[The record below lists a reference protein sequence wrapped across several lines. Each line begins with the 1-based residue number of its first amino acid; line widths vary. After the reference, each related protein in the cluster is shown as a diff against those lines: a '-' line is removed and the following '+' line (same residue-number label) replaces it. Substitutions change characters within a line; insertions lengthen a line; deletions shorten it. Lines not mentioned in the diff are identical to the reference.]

1 MLSRESSLMT
11 YKYPLATSSWDELE
25 LNSLKNVIAADKFT
39 MGEKVKIFEEN
50 FASYFGSR
58 YAVMVNSG
66 SSANLIMVAALRY
79 IQDSK
84 FKLNPGDEIIVPAIS
99 WSTTYYPL
107 HQYGL
112 HLKFVDVNPLTL
124 NYDLVALSDAISDKT
139 RAIMAVNLLGNSN
152 DFDEIKRITA
162 NKNIILIEDNCE
174 SLGATFKGKLTGT
187 FGVMGSFSFFYSH
200 HISTMEGGMV
210 LTDNEELYHLMLS
223 IRSHGWTRDLPEKNT
238 LLDLSERD
246 PFTNSFN
253 FILPGY
259 NLRPLEMSGAIG
271 IEQLKKLPSIIK
283 ERRKNGALFQSKMA
297 EHPKF
302 IIQQEIG
309 ESSWFGFSLI
319 LRKEFENQREFV
331 ANQLKNLGFEC
342 RPIVAGNFV
351 KNKVVDYFDYEV
363 HGELKNADYIDR
375 NGLFIGN
382 HHYPITEALEE
393 LAKF

>member
-1 MLSRESSLMT
+1 MT

-25 LNSLKNVIAADKFT
+25 LNSLKDVIAADRFT

-112 HLKFVDVNPLTL
+112 HLKFVDVDPLTL

-223 IRSHGWTRDLPEKNT
+223 IRSHGWTRDLPEKHT

-246 PFTNSFN
+246 PFTDSFN

-271 IEQLKKLPSIIK
+271 IEQLKKIPSIIR

-331 ANQLKNLGFEC
+331 ATQLKNLGFEC

-351 KNKVVDYFDYEV
+351 KNKVIDYFDYEV

-382 HHYPITEALEE
+382 HYYPITEALEE
-393 LAKF
+393 LVKF

>member
-1 MLSRESSLMT
+1 MT

-112 HLKFVDVNPLTL
+112 HLKFVDVDPLTL

-152 DFDEIKRITA
+152 DFDEIERITA

-210 LTDNEELYHLMLS
+210 LTDNEELYYLMLS
-223 IRSHGWTRDLPEKNT
+223 IRSHGWTRDLPEKHT

-246 PFTNSFN
+246 PFTDSFN

-271 IEQLKKLPSIIK
+271 IEQLKKIPSIIK

-319 LRKEFENQREFV
+319 LREEFENQREFV

-351 KNKVVDYFDYEV
+351 KNKVIDYFDYEV
-363 HGELKNADYIDR
+363 QGELKNADYIDR

-382 HHYPITEALEE
+382 HYYPITEALEE

>member
-1 MLSRESSLMT
+1 MT

-25 LNSLKNVIAADKFT
+25 LNSLKDVIAADRFT

-112 HLKFVDVNPLTL
+112 HLKFVDVDPLTL

-223 IRSHGWTRDLPEKNT
+223 LRSHGWTRDLPENHT

-246 PFTNSFN
+246 PFTDSFN

-271 IEQLKKLPSIIK
+271 IEQLKKIPSIIR
-283 ERRKNGALFQSKMA
+283 ERRTNGALFQSKMA

-351 KNKVVDYFDYEV
+351 KNKVIDYFDYDV

>member
-1 MLSRESSLMT
+1 MA

-25 LNSLKNVIAADKFT
+25 LNSIKDVIAADRFT
-39 MGEKVKIFEEN
+39 MGEKVKTFEDN

-66 SSANLIMVAALRY
+66 SSANLMIVAALRY
-79 IQDSK
+79 IQDPK
-84 FKLNPGDEIIVPAIS
+84 FKLHAGDEIIVPAIS
-99 WSTTYYPL
+99 WATTYSPL

-112 HLKFVDVNPLTL
+112 HLKFVDVNSLTL

-139 RAIMAVNLLGNSN
+139 RAIMVVNLLGNPN
-152 DFDEIKRITA
+152 DFDEIKRLTA
-162 NKNIILIEDNCE
+162 NKNLILIEDNCE
-174 SLGATFKGKLTGT
+174 SLGAKFKGKSTGT
-187 FGVMGSFSFFYSH
+187 FGIMGSFSFFYSH

-210 LTDNEELYHLMLS
+210 LTNNEDLYYLMLS
-223 IRSHGWTRDLPEKNT
+223 IRSHGWTRDLPKRHKFLN
-238 LLDLSERD
+238 LAGRD
-246 PFTNSFN
+246 PFTEAFN

-271 IEQLKKLPSIIK
+271 IEQLKKLPNIIK
-283 ERRKNGALFQSKMA
+283 ERRQNGMLFQSKMA

-309 ESSWFGFSLI
+309 ESSWFGFSLV
-319 LRKEFENQREFV
+319 LRKEFENQRESI
-331 ANQLKNLGFEC
+331 AYQLQNLGFEC

-351 KNKVVDYFDYEV
+351 KNEVTKYFDYEV
-363 HGELKNADYIDR
+363 HGELKNADYIDK
-375 NGLFIGN
+375 NGLFVGN
-382 HHYPITEALEE
+382 HHYPMTEALDH

>member
-1 MLSRESSLMT
+1 MT
-11 YKYPLATSSWDELE
+11 YKYPLAASSWDELE
-25 LNSLKNVIAADKFT
+25 LNSLKDTIAADRFT
-39 MGEKVKIFEEN
+39 MGEKVKTFEDN

-66 SSANLIMVAALRY
+66 SSANLIMMAALRY
-79 IQDSK
+79 IQDSE

-112 HLKFVDVNPLTL
+112 HLKFVDVNSLTL
-124 NYDLVALSDAISDKT
+124 NYDLLALSDAISNKT
-139 RAIMAVNLLGNSN
+139 RAIMVVNLLGNPN
-152 DFDEIKRITA
+152 NFDEIKKLA
-162 NKNIILIEDNCE
+162 VNHNLVLIEDNCE
-174 SLGATFKGKLTGT
+174 SLGANFKGRATGT

-210 LTDNEELYHLMLS
+210 LTNNEELYHLMLS
-223 IRSHGWTRDLPEKNT
+223 IRSHGWTRDLPEKHT
-238 LLDLSERD
+238 LFNSSKRDL
-246 PFTNSFN
+246 FANSFD

-259 NLRPLEMSGAIG
+259 NLRPLEISGAIG
-271 IEQLKKLPSIIK
+271 IEQLKKLPSIIN
-283 ERRKNGALFQSKMA
+283 ERRKNGALFQCKMA

-319 LRKEFENQREFV
+319 LRKEFENQREIV

-351 KNKVVDYFDYEV
+351 KNKVIDYFDYEV
-363 HGELKNADYIDR
+363 HGELKNANYIDR

-382 HHYPITEALEE
+382 QHFPITEAIDQ

>member
-1 MLSRESSLMT
+1 
-11 YKYPLATSSWDELE
+11 
-25 LNSLKNVIAADKFT
+25 
-39 MGEKVKIFEEN
+39 
-50 FASYFGSR
+50 
-58 YAVMVNSG
+58 
-66 SSANLIMVAALRY
+66 
-79 IQDSK
+79 
-84 FKLNPGDEIIVPAIS
+84 
-99 WSTTYYPL
+99 
-107 HQYGL
+107 
-112 HLKFVDVNPLTL
+112 
-124 NYDLVALSDAISDKT
+124 
-139 RAIMAVNLLGNSN
+139 LLGNSN
-152 DFDEIKRITA
+152 DFDEIKRITT

-187 FGVMGSFSFFYSH
+187 FGVMGSFSFYYSH

-210 LTDNEELYHLMLS
+210 LTDNEELYYLMLS
-223 IRSHGWTRDLPEKNT
+223 IRSHGWTRDLPEKHT

-246 PFTNSFN
+246 PFTDSFN

-271 IEQLKKLPSIIK
+271 IEQLKKIPSIIR
-283 ERRKNGALFQSKMA
+283 ERRTNGALFQSKMA

-351 KNKVVDYFDYEV
+351 KNKVIDYFDYEV

-382 HHYPITEALEE
+382 HHYPITEALDE

>member
-112 HLKFVDVNPLTL
+112 HLKFVDVDPLTL
-124 NYDLVALSDAISDKT
+124 NYDLIALSDAISDKT

-223 IRSHGWTRDLPEKNT
+223 IRSHGWTRDLPEKHT

-246 PFTNSFN
+246 PFTDSFN

-271 IEQLKKLPSIIK
+271 IEQLKKIPSIIK

-351 KNKVVDYFDYEV
+351 KNKVIDYFDYEV

-382 HHYPITEALEE
+382 HHYPITEALDE

>member
-1 MLSRESSLMT
+1 
-11 YKYPLATSSWDELE
+11 
-25 LNSLKNVIAADKFT
+25 
-39 MGEKVKIFEEN
+39 
-50 FASYFGSR
+50 
-58 YAVMVNSG
+58 
-66 SSANLIMVAALRY
+66 
-79 IQDSK
+79 
-84 FKLNPGDEIIVPAIS
+84 
-99 WSTTYYPL
+99 
-107 HQYGL
+107 
-112 HLKFVDVNPLTL
+112 LKFVDVDPLTL
-124 NYDLVALSDAISDKT
+124 NYDLIALSDAISDKT
-139 RAIMAVNLLGNSN
+139 RAVMAVNLLGNSN

-223 IRSHGWTRDLPEKNT
+223 LRSHGWTRDLPEKHT

-246 PFTNSFN
+246 PFTDSFN

-351 KNKVVDYFDYEV
+351 KNKVIDYFDYEV

-382 HHYPITEALEE
+382 HHYPITEALDE

>member
-1 MLSRESSLMT
+1 MT

-25 LNSLKNVIAADKFT
+25 LNSLKDVIAADRFT

-112 HLKFVDVNPLTL
+112 HLKFVDVDPLTL
-124 NYDLVALSDAISDKT
+124 NYDLIALSDAISEKT
-139 RAIMAVNLLGNSN
+139 RAVMAVNLLGNSN

-223 IRSHGWTRDLPEKNT
+223 IRSHGWTRDLPEKHT
-238 LLDLSERD
+238 LPDLGERD
-246 PFTNSFN
+246 PFTDSFN

-271 IEQLKKLPSIIK
+271 IEQLKKIPSIIR

-351 KNKVVDYFDYEV
+351 KNKVIDYFDYEV

>member
-1 MLSRESSLMT
+1 MT

-25 LNSLKNVIAADKFT
+25 LNALKDVIAVDKFT

-79 IQDSK
+79 VQDSK

-112 HLKFVDVNPLTL
+112 HLKFVDVDPLTL

-223 IRSHGWTRDLPEKNT
+223 LRSHGWTRDLPEKHT

-246 PFTNSFN
+246 PFTDSFN

-259 NLRPLEMSGAIG
+259 NLRLLEMSGAIG

-331 ANQLKNLGFEC
+331 ANQLQNLGFEC

-351 KNKVVDYFDYEV
+351 KNKVIDYFDYEV
-363 HGELKNADYIDR
+363 QGELKNADYIDR

-382 HHYPITEALEE
+382 HHYPITEAIDE

>member
-1 MLSRESSLMT
+1 MT

-25 LNSLKNVIAADKFT
+25 LNSLKGVIAADRFT

-50 FASYFGSR
+50 FASYSGSR

-112 HLKFVDVNPLTL
+112 HLKFVDVDPLTL

-223 IRSHGWTRDLPEKNT
+223 LRSHGWTRDLPEKHT

-246 PFTNSFN
+246 PFTDSFN

>member
-1 MLSRESSLMT
+1 MT

-25 LNSLKNVIAADKFT
+25 LNALQDVIAADRFT

-112 HLKFVDVNPLTL
+112 HLKFVDVDPLTL

-223 IRSHGWTRDLPEKNT
+223 IRSHGWTRDLPKKRT
-238 LLDLSERD
+238 LLDLSGRD
-246 PFTNSFN
+246 PFTDSFN

-319 LRKEFENQREFV
+319 LRKEFENQRESV

-351 KNKVVDYFDYEV
+351 KNKVIDYFDYEV
-363 HGELKNADYIDR
+363 HGELKNADYIDG

-382 HHYPITEALEE
+382 HHYPITEALDE

>member
-1 MLSRESSLMT
+1 MT
-11 YKYPLATSSWDELE
+11 YKYPLASSSWNELE
-25 LNSLKNVIAADKFT
+25 LNSLKDVISADKFT
-39 MGEKVKIFEEN
+39 MGEKVKIFEDN

-84 FKLNPGDEIIVPAIS
+84 FKLSPGDEIIVPAIS

-124 NYDLVALSDAISDKT
+124 NYDLVALSDAVSDKT

-152 DFDEIKRITA
+152 DFDEIKRITT
-162 NKNIILIEDNCE
+162 NRHIILIEDNCE

-187 FGVMGSFSFFYSH
+187 FGVMGSFSFYYSH

-223 IRSHGWTRDLPEKNT
+223 IRSHGWTRDIREKNT

-331 ANQLKNLGFEC
+331 ANQLKKLGFEC

-363 HGELKNADYIDR
+363 HGELKNADYIDK

-382 HHYPITEALEE
+382 HHYPITEALDE
-393 LAKF
+393 LANF

>member
-1 MLSRESSLMT
+1 MT

-25 LNSLKNVIAADKFT
+25 LNSLKDVIAADRFT

-112 HLKFVDVNPLTL
+112 HLKFVDVDPLTL

-200 HISTMEGGMV
+200 
-210 LTDNEELYHLMLS
+210 S
-223 IRSHGWTRDLPEKNT
+223 IFS
-238 LLDLSERD
+238 
-246 PFTNSFN
+246 
-253 FILPGY
+253 
-259 NLRPLEMSGAIG
+259 
-271 IEQLKKLPSIIK
+271 
-283 ERRKNGALFQSKMA
+283 AL
-297 EHPKF
+297 
-302 IIQQEIG
+302 
-309 ESSWFGFSLI
+309 
-319 LRKEFENQREFV
+319 
-331 ANQLKNLGFEC
+331 
-342 RPIVAGNFV
+342 
-351 KNKVVDYFDYEV
+351 
-363 HGELKNADYIDR
+363 
-375 NGLFIGN
+375 
-382 HHYPITEALEE
+382 
-393 LAKF
+393 